1 MSNDNGHD
9 AEAAYFAKLDQEN
22 KQKLSAQLGA
32 RRLSLRGS
40 ISSRLLPPRSDFNS
54 LENSWR
60 KYI

>member
-32 RRLSLRGS
+32 EREQA
-40 ISSRLLPPRSDFNS
+40 D
-54 LENSWR
+54 LELFAR
-60 KYI
+60 EHARAQ